1 LKRIFDKDLRL
12 SNRLFTQPQYS
23 ENKLMFPLPTTCH
36 ICGQKYHVTE
46 VQCGHCHTT
55 VSGQFALGR
64 LHQLTPEQLD
74 FIEIFIA
81 CEGKINRVEQELNL
95 SYPAVRSRLH
105 DVIRALGRE
114 VGENGDNGHAG
125 LSSEKSSP
133 SPAATEARR
142 EILARVSAGELS
154 AQDAAVLLREQTA

>member
-1 LKRIFDKDLRL
+1 M
-12 SNRLFTQPQYS
+12 Y
-23 ENKLMFPLPTTCH
+23 PLPTTCH

-46 VQCGHCHTT
+46 VHCGHCHTT

-105 DVIRALGRE
+105 EVIHALGRE
-114 VGENGDNGHAG
+114 VGDSNDMPDPEPPHQADKN
-125 LSSEKSSP
+125 
-133 SPAATEARR
+133 EARR
-142 EILARVSAGELS
+142 EILARVSSGELRP
-154 AQDAAVLLREQTA
+154 DEAAALLRQ

>member
-1 LKRIFDKDLRL
+1 M
-12 SNRLFTQPQYS
+12 Y
-23 ENKLMFPLPTTCH
+23 PLPTTCH
-36 ICGQKYHVTE
+36 ICGQTYHVTE
-46 VQCGHCHTT
+46 LHCGHCHTA

-105 DVIRALGRE
+105 EVIRALGRE
-114 VGENGDNGHAG
+114 VGESNDPPPA
-125 LSSEKSSP
+125 EQP
-133 SPAATEARR
+133 TAATSEAKNETRR
-142 EILARVSAGELS
+142 EILRRVSQGELS
-154 AQDAAVLLREQTA
+154 TEEAAVLLRQP